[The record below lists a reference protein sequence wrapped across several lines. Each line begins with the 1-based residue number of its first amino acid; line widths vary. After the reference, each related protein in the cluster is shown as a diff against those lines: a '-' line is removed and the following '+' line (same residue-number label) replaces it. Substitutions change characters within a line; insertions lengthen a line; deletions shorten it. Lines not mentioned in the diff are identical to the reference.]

1 MSKTMD
7 RIYEIFKKTD
17 SDNFMPVDL
26 KNIELLT
33 MGLSFEE
40 ELEVGMIF
48 EGIDLYISDKNNKVW
63 NP

>member
-1 MSKTMD
+1 MD
-7 RIYEIFKKTD
+7 RIHEIFKKTD

>member
-7 RIYEIFKKTD
+7 RIHEIFKKTD

>member
-1 MSKTMD
+1 MD